1 MSWLLKNRVKGRW
14 DIIFQKHDSP
24 DSSLLSSKVDP
35 SFMSTHGCCSGPLPP
50 ENTFLLVLSNARQKM
65 LDRCSPFS
73 LIGLARE
80 WMDFSMSHSSTLRS
94 SPPERHNEG
103 GKRETLTFRN
113 HSIPHCLETF
123 YIGDSNYQNNY
134 ELMQQLKTEL
144 LDPHRPQ
151 RSPKHKGKRRDK
163 TQRSPEW
170 NTPILHWPE
179 AQRTTPEMCSANE
192 TVNAFTQHHMGGGI
206 WVGLCATSLV
216 HFKVT
221 GWDSKC
227 RPSWFYLWS
236 DLPQCLLACGL
247 YSQVSIVSSFAML
260 CPKMQCHTD
269 LAGLLWALCT
279 LMDIRDYI
287 PCDYSLVKL
296 SSTKNP
302 WLV

>member
-1 MSWLLKNRVKGRW
+1 
-14 DIIFQKHDSP
+14 
-24 DSSLLSSKVDP
+24 
-35 SFMSTHGCCSGPLPP
+35 MSTHGCCSGPLPP

-151 RSPKHKGKRRDK
+151 RSPKHKGKEGIRHRDHLSGTLPSCTDQK
-163 TQRSPEW
+163 L
-170 NTPILHWPE
+170 NTPL
-179 AQRTTPEMCSANE
+179 Q
-192 TVNAFTQHHMGGGI
+192 
-206 WVGLCATSLV
+206 
-216 HFKVT
+216 
-221 GWDSKC
+221 KC
-227 RPSWFYLWS
+227 VV
-236 DLPQCLLACGL
+236 QMK
-247 YSQVSIVSSFAML
+247 Q
-260 CPKMQCHTD
+260 
-269 LAGLLWALCT
+269 
-279 LMDIRDYI
+279 
-287 PCDYSLVKL
+287 
-296 SSTKNP
+296 
-302 WLV
+302 